1 MHATRRKVLAA
12 GVFAALGA
20 FAGSAMA
27 QQFPNKPIHIIV
39 PYQAGG
45 TSEIMARLVGE
56 QLQRSLKQPVV
67 IENKPGGGTTIGAA
81 VVAQQPADGHYLFV
95 NASSFL
101 INAQLMKGLPYDA
114 AKDFQPV
121 TLGASNPHVL
131 VAPKS
136 LNVTNFKQFL
146 ALVKQKG
153 PSMSYASF
161 GNGSSGHLA
170 FELLRKT
177 YDFQMVHVPYKG
189 VPAAMQDVLAG
200 QVQAMLTDLAAAVP
214 QVKADKM
221 LGLAIAAE
229 QRSPTLPDVPTF
241 REASGTQFVSRSW
254 FGFLVRSGTPPEVV
268 RTLNTEIV
276 KALRDP
282 AVKEKLATVGL
293 DSYGTSVEEFASFM
307 KGESAKFAD
316 AIKFSGTKLD

>member
-1 MHATRRKVLAA
+1 MHATRRKVVAA
-12 GVFAALGA
+12 GLIAAL
-20 FAGSAMA
+20 SAVAVTAAA
-27 QQFPNKPIHIIV
+27 QQFPTKPIHIVV

-56 QLQRSLKQPVV
+56 QMQRALKQPVV
-67 IENKPGGGTTIGAA
+67 IENRPGGGTTIGAA

-131 VAPKS
+131 VAPKG
-136 LNVTNFKQFL
+136 LGVTNFKQFL
-146 ALVKQKG
+146 ALAKQKG
-153 PSMSYASF
+153 QSMSFASF

-177 YDFQMVHVPYKG
+177 YDFPMVHVPYKG
-189 VPAAMQDVLAG
+189 VPAAMQDVLSG

-214 QVKADKM
+214 QVKADRM
-221 LGLAIAAE
+221 LGLAIAAD

-241 REASGTQFVSRSW
+241 REASGTPFVSRSW
-254 FGFLVRSGTPPEVV
+254 FGFLVRTGTPPDVV
-268 RTLNTEIV
+268 KTLHTEIV
-276 KALRDP
+276 RALRDP
-282 AVKEKLATVGL
+282 AVKEKLAAVGL
-293 DSYGTSVEEFASFM
+293 DSYGTSSEEFAAFM
-307 KGESAKFAD
+307 KSESAKFAD